1 MTKEALK
8 IILNQV
14 KEGDI
19 TIEDAIT
26 LIDELYYKPVTYIP
40 YYPLY
45 YQTTYKQ
52 TYPEEYKITCSL

>member
-8 IILNQV
+8 IILNQIR
-14 KEGDI
+14 EGDI

-40 YYPLY
+40 YYPQY
-45 YQTTYKQ
+45 YWTTYKQ
-52 TYPEEYKITCSL
+52 TYPEKYEITCSL